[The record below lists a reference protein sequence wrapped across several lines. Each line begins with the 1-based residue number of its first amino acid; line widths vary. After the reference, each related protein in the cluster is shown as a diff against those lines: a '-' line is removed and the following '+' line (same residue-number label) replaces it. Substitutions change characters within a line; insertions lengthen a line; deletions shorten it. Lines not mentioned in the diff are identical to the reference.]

1 MSECGDRRVGDNE
14 YEYDNNSDGG
24 NNKCASRSLLL
35 VMKNCVH
42 KFWTVRILRE
52 EFLKKSKV

>member
-35 VMKNCVH
+35 VTAS
-42 KFWTVRILRE
+42 TVGLFE
-52 EFLKKSKV
+52 Y

>member
-14 YEYDNNSDGG
+14 YEYDSNSDGDGG

-35 VMKNCVH
+35 VMKNCVLDCSNI
-42 KFWTVRILRE
+42 KRRISE
-52 EFLKKSKV
+52 EI